1 MQENDKTR
9 MNGQVHV
16 FKQWYKIFIVKKYK
30 TNSLNHLAGIINV
43 NDSHFLTKFM

>member
-9 MNGQVHV
+9 KNGQVHV
-16 FKQWYKIFIVKKYK
+16 FKLFIEKKYK

-43 NDSHFLTKFM
+43 NDSHFLIKFM